1 MLNFDVI
8 VDFGC
13 ADGTFLENIRNNN
26 PNIKIIGYDLDD
38 DMILKAKKRL
48 GQNTL
53 ITNNWEEV
61 LRSIQK
67 NKSPLLNLSS
77 VIHEVYSYSHGKNN

>member
-38 DMILKAKKRL
+38 DMILKAKKKIR
-48 GQNTL
+48 TKY
-53 ITNNWEEV
+53 TNN
-61 LRSIQK
+61 K
-67 NKSPLLNLSS
+67 
-77 VIHEVYSYSHGKNN
+77 